1 MDLAK
6 IERTYQ
12 ANGWGRA
19 AYEPAMMV
27 ALLLYAFCLGER
39 SSQRIERL
47 CERDLAFRVITANQC
62 PDHTTRARFRQTHEA
77 ELATQFSR
85 VVRLCADADLVT
97 VGGVALDGTT
107 IKASAVV
114 AANRT
119 TETIEQ
125 VMYTMQAE
133 ASTVD
138 DAEDRL
144 HGLEPRGDALP
155 EALRDRTRRLKRLHE
170 CQTRLEREAAEATA
184 QQQATSEGCH
194 AEEAGTQTEGA

>member
-1 MDLAK
+1 MRWHQAVSDAARVTGLGLPEGDLAWFLLDAVAQMDLAK

-12 ANGWGRA
+12 ADGWGRA

-77 ELATQFSR
+77 ELATQFSQ
-85 VVRLCADADLVT
+85 VVRLCADAGLVT

-107 IKASAVV
+107 IKASAAVV
-114 AANRT
+114 ANRT

-125 VMYTMQAE
+125 VMYTMQAGPYG
-133 ASTVD
+133 
-138 DAEDRL
+138 R
-144 HGLEPRGDALP
+144 
-155 EALRDRTRRLKRLHE
+155 
-170 CQTRLEREAAEATA
+170 
-184 QQQATSEGCH
+184 
-194 AEEAGTQTEGA
+194 

>member
-1 MDLAK
+1 MTSWVAVQSLIHTGPVWPGQVNAARVAGLGLPEGDLAWFLLDAVAQMDLAK

-12 ANGWGRA
+12 ADGWGRA

-85 VVRLCADADLVT
+85 LCGSV
-97 VGGVALDGTT
+97 
-107 IKASAVV
+107 
-114 AANRT
+114 
-119 TETIEQ
+119 
-125 VMYTMQAE
+125 
-133 ASTVD
+133 
-138 DAEDRL
+138 
-144 HGLEPRGDALP
+144 
-155 EALRDRTRRLKRLHE
+155 RTR
-170 CQTRLEREAAEATA
+170 
-184 QQQATSEGCH
+184 
-194 AEEAGTQTEGA
+194 AG